1 MLARLAFGEGREECF
16 GCFSALFAFLGFA
29 HLGGCLGLEDH
40 TPPWLKDFLPRGLEL
55 HLACCALDA
64 RRADEAVG
72 VEGGD
77 EVAGDEVE
85 DLRLRLG
92 EPRGRLP
99 CGDDSVVVGDFL
111 IVEDLLA
118 LADGGATEE
127 WAHQIEIGWDD
138 EAAQD
143 ACDLGI

>member
-1 MLARLAFGEGREECF
+1 M
-16 GCFSALFAFLGFA
+16 
-29 HLGGCLGLEDH
+29 
-40 TPPWLKDFLPRGLEL
+40 
-55 HLACCALDA
+55 
-64 RRADEAVG
+64 
-72 VEGGD
+72 
-77 EVAGDEVE
+77 AGDEVE
-85 DLRLRLG
+85 YLRLRLG

-127 WAHQIEIGWDD
+127 WAHQIEVGWDD